1 MTDRLRSMRPGRPW
15 NPLPS
20 SRAARASRLER
31 DAARLLNGP
40 RSPSEAPS
48 RAFVVSAH
56 SGPPSR
62 LITSQGRSAGLQR
75 ALSACSR
82 LACRLPRGYP
92 PSSPASSVAVVP
104 VRTTWS
110 SCRVTIWYQSGAD
123 QVVISHRGRAGGKTP
138 PGRVSESEIRSADDG
153 ALVPERRRRSLDC
166 LRGGPVLSLGVLQG
180 RSLMEVVVLFTDCRI
195 CLVHGWLI

>member
-1 MTDRLRSMRPGRPW
+1 MASTYVPHPSGFPLRHDNSLRCCRHVTDRLRSMRPGRPW

-48 RAFVVSAH
+48 RAFVVSGH

-75 ALSACSR
+75 ALSGCSR

-92 PSSPASSVAVVP
+92 PSSPASSAAVVP
-104 VRTTWS
+104 ARSSWS
-110 SCRVTIWYQSGAD
+110 SCRMTIWYQSGAD

-138 PGRVSESEIRSADDG
+138 PGRIWG
-153 ALVPERRRRSLDC
+153 FPALA
-166 LRGGPVLSLGVLQG
+166 LGVRRGSPL
-180 RSLMEVVVLFTDCRI
+180 D
-195 CLVHGWLI
+195 